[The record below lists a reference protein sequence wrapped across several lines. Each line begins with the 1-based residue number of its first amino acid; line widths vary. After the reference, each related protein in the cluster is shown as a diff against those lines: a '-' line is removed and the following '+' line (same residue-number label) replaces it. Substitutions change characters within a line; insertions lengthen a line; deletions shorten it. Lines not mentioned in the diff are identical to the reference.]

1 MNFLE
6 EARKWFLAQ
15 YGFNLKEMF
24 ARDLGFIVTRYEI
37 DYKLSLV
44 AGEEFVIETSMEQIS
59 RVQVKFML
67 KTLKKHQKGGLSRN
81 PRKFRH
87 PRSSPAK
94 SASTPDLACRRGEV
108 GGGRAS
114 YFGCLG
120 ALSEGRLTVRAQHL
134 CKRGLAGQLQAHPKS
149 PFGLLA
155 MRLN

>member
-67 KTLKKHQKGGLSRN
+67 KTLKKQQKDS
-81 PRKFRH
+81 
-87 PRSSPAK
+87 
-94 SASTPDLACRRGEV
+94 SASRYLMRQII
-108 GGGRAS
+108 
-114 YFGCLG
+114 
-120 ALSEGRLTVRAQHL
+120 LSHQP
-134 CKRGLAGQLQAHPKS
+134 GLNVL
-149 PFGLLA
+149 
-155 MRLN
+155 